1 MLDLHEFAR
10 TRPYTAEAY
19 DFVMRALDYTIQNLT
34 EVRHVSGQELV
45 EGIRDFAK
53 MEFGPMAKHVLNTWG
68 VRTTRDFGEIVF
80 DLVGQGVLRKTDE
93 DQIEDFID
101 RYRFEVVFERDYYD
115 AHPVLGA
122 R

>member
-10 TRPYTAEAY
+10 TRPYEADAY
-19 DFVMRALDYTIQNLT
+19 DFVMRALDYTIQNLS

-68 VRTTRDFGEIVF
+68 VSATQDFGQIVF
-80 DLVGQGVLRKTDE
+80 DLVEQGVLRKTE
-93 DQIEDFID
+93 DDRMEDFAD
-101 RYRFEVVFERDYYD
+101 QYRFDVVFEREYYD